1 MTKIGQNL
9 RYLTFCFVAALLHWL
24 FFFFGYFGK
33 SSLAARSLLLV
44 ALENACWYYAFVASP
59 HKLLERFLLI
69 SFDLRQSL
77 IIGILL
83 VLGGICVA
91 KAQHDFS
98 VMFIIFGNCCRYFF
112 KRTLSTSL
120 M

>member
-44 ALENACWYYAFVASP
+44 ALENACWYYAFVASL
-59 HKLLERFLLI
+59 HKLRERFLLI
-69 SFDLRQSL
+69 GFDRRQSL
-77 IIGILL
+77 LIIDILL
-83 VLGGICVA
+83 VL
-91 KAQHDFS
+91 
-98 VMFIIFGNCCRYFF
+98 
-112 KRTLSTSL
+112 
-120 M
+120 